1 MMPFFFFF
9 GICFPCQLELG
20 GVFCSGK
27 EFFQQC
33 FFLCCSDKEQNFYDT
48 GIPGNYLEFKLSTEA
63 EICIMFVFCL

>member
-1 MMPFFFFF
+1 MP
-9 GICFPCQLELG
+9 CFSLEY
-20 GVFCSGK
+20 VFRVNWKSGASSAL
-27 EFFQQC
+27 ERSFFQQC